1 MEWVCLGTD
10 REGTLLLH
18 SAKIR
23 AGLEDP
29 GVVRNTFLSLI
40 SNAVCDRLLQQHRMV

>member
-1 MEWVCLGTD
+1 MEWACLGTD

-29 GVVRNTFLSLI
+29 GSCEEYMSIPHLQLSL
-40 SNAVCDRLLQQHRMV
+40 